1 MHLRCISD
9 QNERNKMTILNLS
22 ALWGPTILTVD
33 NQIAGAVSRNFG
45 DTSSEAQVCMDLLE
59 NVLVLFNVHYEELK
73 READILKVLK
83 KVHLHDKGKIL
94 SNPSGIYSKLTR
106 IRSNSE

>member
-9 QNERNKMTILNLS
+9 QNETNKMTILNLS

-59 NVLVLFNVHYEELK
+59 NVLVLFDVHYEELK
-73 READILKVLK
+73 READILEVLK
-83 KVHLHDKGKIL
+83 KVHLHDRGKIL
-94 SNPSGIYSKLTR
+94 SNPSGNYSRLTR